1 MNDSNESYQI
11 LVNQSLL
18 TMAEVPQLSPDRE
31 STDIL
36 KRCPRDSENR
46 VQSHVECY
54 LEALPAKPL

>member
-36 KRCPRDSENR
+36 KRKSEGF
-46 VQSHVECY
+46 
-54 LEALPAKPL
+54 